1 METSVITM
9 ILRNGMPTG
18 IVQCNL
24 DEWIGVSY
32 KIPRNR
38 LNESKELKNIE
49 NTGVYILFGVDEE
62 TGENRAY
69 IGEAENI
76 YKRLLQHNKTKDF
89 WNDCL
94 VFVSQNNSLNK
105 AHIKFIENMLYTK
118 AKEVERFI
126 IDNDTEPTK
135 SSLDGADEIRA
146 VKFYEKIVLLTSVYG
161 YRIFDKILTQQE
173 VKEEEKKKASDL
185 FDRKS
190 DICIDTIGSNQTI
203 TQCLDYIKE
212 TGTIAV
218 YGLKSGENLNVPLPE
233 LRNFNIQYV
242 QWPVPEVEAE
252 VHKPVCDA
260 IMDGKIDIDLF
271 VTHRFSIDDYEK
283 GFQAVKDRTALKV
296 VLNF

>member
-9 ILRNGMPTG
+9 ILRNGMPTR

-173 VKEEEKKKASDL
+173 VKEEEIYYINSIGLKASGAQSEEGFIVFKGSQSSEEFKKASSQSL
-185 FDRKS
+185 RNKW
-190 DICIDTIGSNQTI
+190 N
-203 TQCLDYIKE
+203 
-212 TGTIAV
+212 
-218 YGLKSGENLNVPLPE
+218 E
-233 LRNFNIQYV
+233 LRNQKIVDQGVFLKDIIFSSPSTAAAMVLGRNSNGLT
-242 QWPVPEVEAE
+242 QW
-252 VHKPVCDA
+252 KNR
-260 IMDGKIDIDLF
+260 DGK
-271 VTHRFSIDDYEK
+271 T
-283 GFQAVKDRTALKV
+283 LKE
-296 VLNF
+296 NMNKE

>member
-173 VKEEEKKKASDL
+173 VKEEEIYYINSIGLKASGAQSEEG
-185 FDRKS
+185 FIVFK
-190 DICIDTIGSNQTI
+190 GSQSSEEFKKVSSQSLRN
-203 TQCLDYIKE
+203 KW
-212 TGTIAV
+212 
-218 YGLKSGENLNVPLPE
+218 NE
-233 LRNFNIQYV
+233 LRNQKIVDQGVFLKDIIFSSPSTAAAMVLGRNSNGLT
-242 QWPVPEVEAE
+242 QW
-252 VHKPVCDA
+252 KNR
-260 IMDGKIDIDLF
+260 DGK
-271 VTHRFSIDDYEK
+271 T
-283 GFQAVKDRTALKV
+283 LKE
-296 VLNF
+296 NMNKE